1 MILWC
6 DGAHGARENMRRD
19 AALLK
24 GVASGRLDTAVLR
37 LFTFV
42 PAGITLGHSQVP
54 DRELDLVRAAADG
67 IEWAVRPTGGRAIFH
82 EQEWTFSLT
91 LSLAE
96 RDGAAAATDAYAST
110 CALLAMALRRLE
122 LPVEFSPGASRGV
135 GAPRVPGGPAS
146 PCFASAARNE
156 LTLAGRKFAGIA
168 QRRLRGALLQQG
180 SLLLGDAHLRLADYL
195 RLEPQAR
202 ELARATLAAGTAHAG
217 GVLGT
222 AAPLDRFAGAI
233 ASVSRPR
240 AHLRGEQ
247 GAAAL
252 GI

>member
-6 DGAHGARENMRRD
+6 DGGHGAKENMRRD
-19 AALLK
+19 AALLE
-24 GVASGRLDTAVLR
+24 GVAGGRLETAVLR
-37 LFTFV
+37 LFRFV

-54 DRELDLVRAAADG
+54 ERELDLARVAADG
-67 IEWAVRPTGGRAIFH
+67 IEWALRPTGGRAIFH
-82 EQEWTFSLT
+82 EQEWTFSFALP
-91 LSLAE
+91 LSE
-96 RDGAAAATDAYAST
+96 RDAAAAATDAYAGT
-110 CALLAMALRRLE
+110 CALLARALRRLD
-122 LPVEFSPGASRGV
+122 LPVEFSPGTTRGI
-135 GAPRVPGGPAS
+135 GAPRLPGGPAA

-168 QRRLRGALLQQG
+168 QRRVRGALLQQG
-180 SLLLGDAHLRLADYL
+180 SLLLGDGHLRLADYL
-195 RLEPQAR
+195 PLAPQAR

-222 AAPLDRFAGAI
+222 AAPLDRFAEAI
-233 ASVSRPR
+233 ASVSRSR
-240 AHLRGEQ
+240 EHLRGEV